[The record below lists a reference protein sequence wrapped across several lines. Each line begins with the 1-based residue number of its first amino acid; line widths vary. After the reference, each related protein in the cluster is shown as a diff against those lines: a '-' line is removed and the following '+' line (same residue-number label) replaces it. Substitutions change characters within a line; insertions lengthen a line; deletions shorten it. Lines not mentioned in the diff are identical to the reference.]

1 MSELVW
7 CIPRKVWDDYAGFEG
22 FKSDTS
28 GQLYRLLLEHGEFKE
43 RDSVEEDINYKQV
56 IPQGL
61 LRFGNKVYVNQR
73 LPRQSETR
81 LLYAYSL
88 GVGGHL
94 NPEDDLIPHMDLIQ
108 LGLHRE
114 MAEEVAAPI
123 PFSPRYIGL
132 TNDEQAEVS
141 RVHIGVWFE
150 ITLLSDNVSVK
161 EIEKLRGFWSSIDN
175 LETLAPKFESWARM
189 LYQSYLSER

>member
-7 CIPRKVWDDYAGFEG
+7 CIPRAIWDAEVNFEG
-22 FKSDTS
+22 FKEDAT
-28 GQLYRLLLEHGEFKE
+28 GELYRILLENGEFRE
-43 RDSVEEDINYKQV
+43 RLLVEEDDNYKQV

-61 LRFGNKVYVNQR
+61 LRSGDMVYVNQR
-73 LPRQSETR
+73 LPKQTESR

-94 NPEDDLIPHMDLIQ
+94 NPEDDLIAHMDLIQ

-114 MAEEVAAPI
+114 MAEEVKVPI
-123 PFSPRYIGL
+123 PFSPKYIGL

-150 ITLLSDNVSVK
+150 ISLLSSDVTVK
-161 EIEKLRGFWSSIDN
+161 ETEKLKGFWQEVSG
-175 LETLAPKFESWARM
+175 LEEYAPKFESWARM
-189 LYQSYLSER
+189 LYENYLIRN

>member
-7 CIPRKVWDDYAGFEG
+7 CIPREVWDTHINFEG
-22 FKSDTS
+22 FKSDKS
-28 GQLYRLLLEHGEFKE
+28 GELYRILLEHGEFKE
-43 RDSVEEDINYKQV
+43 RDLVEDDINFKQV

-61 LRFGNKVYVNQR
+61 LRFGDHVYVNQR
-73 LPRQSETR
+73 LPKQSETR

-114 MAEEVAAPI
+114 MAEEVKMPI
-123 PFSPRYIGL
+123 PFSPKYIGI

-141 RVHIGVWFE
+141 RVHVGVWFE
-150 ITLLSDNVSVK
+150 ISLLSMDVTVK
-161 EIEKLRGFWSSIDN
+161 ETEKLRGFWTNILELDN
-175 LETLAPKFESWARM
+175 FAPDFESWARM
-189 LYQSYLSER
+189 LYENYLKK